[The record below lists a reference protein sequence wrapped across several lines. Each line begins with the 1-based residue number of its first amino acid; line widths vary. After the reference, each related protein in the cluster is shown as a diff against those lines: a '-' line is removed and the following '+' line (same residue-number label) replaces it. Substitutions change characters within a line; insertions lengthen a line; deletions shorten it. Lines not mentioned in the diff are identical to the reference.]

1 MGTSVTMM
9 RQGKVA
15 IPYMARAA
23 SKHNICGKLSLTLLT
38 CLPCA
43 RLAATVVFRTR
54 LLSVGVYSSSGSCQR
69 WRKGV
74 KLRREHDVL
83 SGASACALALGNE

>member
-23 SKHNICGKLSLTLLT
+23 SKHNICGKQSLTLLT

-43 RLAATVVFRTR
+43 RLAATVGFRTR
-54 LLSVGVYSSSGSCQR
+54 LLSVGVYTLQLQ
-69 WRKGV
+69 WQ
-74 KLRREHDVL
+74 LP
-83 SGASACALALGNE
+83 ALEEGGETYEGP